1 MNNNYN
7 LQFTNQ
13 KKFELGEFELL
24 GVLGD
29 RSKWKEIRKWVQVT
43 SHFIKLDIKYRVLD
57 TGLCQKSKVHGC

>member
-29 RSKWKEIRKWVQVT
+29 RSK
-43 SHFIKLDIKYRVLD
+43 
-57 TGLCQKSKVHGC
+57 